1 MQLRLSVNIYTLV
14 PQFLEVKLVK
24 EDPSSEARG
33 VAAPPSRGR
42 GLTSRPRARA
52 SDRSVSVWRWT
63 EEARRSRWL
72 AAGLQLGTR
81 AASTVLLLFLMS
93 SCLC

>member
-24 EDPSSEARG
+24 EDPSSEAGG

-42 GLTSRPRARA
+42 GQQKNIEQEILKN
-52 SDRSVSVWRWT
+52 
-63 EEARRSRWL
+63 L
-72 AAGLQLGTR
+72 IL
-81 AASTVLLLFLMS
+81 
-93 SCLC
+93 